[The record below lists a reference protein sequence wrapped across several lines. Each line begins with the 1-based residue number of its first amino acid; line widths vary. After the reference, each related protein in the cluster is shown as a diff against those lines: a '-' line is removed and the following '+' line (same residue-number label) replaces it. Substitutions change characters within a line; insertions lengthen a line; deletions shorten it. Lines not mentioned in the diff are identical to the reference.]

1 MNTGLIQYKSAS
13 FGFFSNKGP
22 IFFYKESEDWQPHP
36 RLDSLKAK
44 AKAGGLWNLFIP
56 LETDPDSR

>member
-1 MNTGLIQYKSAS
+1 M
-13 FGFFSNKGP
+13 
-22 IFFYKESEDWQPHP
+22 FFYKESEDWQPHP